1 MSDADALA
9 CVPERSS
16 LRASVA
22 LLRNTREFRFVGG
35 RRSRVTARKPT
46 HPLTSYQIAFERR
59 PDERVT
65 KSLRSMLRRE
75 QRRAERGIFDDE
87 PGYIYCFHDL
97 ADARNVLKIGRTH
110 RTPEERLSEWAQ
122 KLAPGDKD
130 RAVVL
135 LFAHKTSYNKLAERV
150 IHEVLFCE
158 SMGKRLNVDGD
169 KMEEFFRLDNAL
181 AASIFVRQTIA
192 YVEQRGAD
200 LVRRFAN
207 SGAQPPAVN
216 RKRKN

>member
-1 MSDADALA
+1 MSQRDALA
-9 CVPERSS
+9 CVPEPSA

-22 LLRNTREFRFVGG
+22 LLRRTREFRFVGG
-35 RRSRVTARKPT
+35 RRSRATARKPT
-46 HPLTSYQIAFERR
+46 HPLTSYQIAFERK
-59 PDERVT
+59 PDERVVASVR
-65 KSLRSMLRRE
+65 KMFRRE
-75 QRRAERGIFDDE
+75 ERRAERGIFDDE

-97 ADARNVLKIGRTH
+97 ADAADVLKIGRTH
-110 RTPEERLSEWAQ
+110 RTPDERLSEWATQ
-122 KLAPGDKD
+122 LAPDSKE

-158 SMGKRLNVDGD
+158 SMGKRLNVDGN

-192 YVEQRGAD
+192 YVERRGAD
-200 LVRRFAN
+200 LVRRYAR
-207 SGAQPPAVN
+207 AAPLTATN
-216 RKRKN
+216 RKRKF